1 MVEWKCKLIENAIN
15 DPDLDTNINVQLCK
29 GDCNNCGY
37 SIIERNKL
45 EEVIFKIC
53 DCFEEKGLKDPKLK
67 FMSYILDKAL
77 KKTNEELEESNYL
90 DFLQLLQEK
99 DHYQEEFT
107 EALLIFDANIRK
119 HLDKIAIDTINAIKE
134 G

>member
-1 MVEWKCKLIENAIN
+1 MGEWKCQLIENAIN
-15 DPDLDTNINVQLCK
+15 DPNWNEELNAQLCK

-45 EEVIFKIC
+45 EEAIFMIC

-77 KKTNEELEESNYL
+77 EETNEELEEYNYH

-107 EALLIFDANIRK
+107 EALTIFERNLQK
-119 HLDKIAIDTINAIKE
+119 YLDQINYDTIKALKE